1 MNNNKKRLALLALL
15 RLRKKRKF
23 NKQPSTR
30 RYWVHPM
37 LEVRYVEGAFYTT
50 FNKLL
55 EDEIKFF
62 NYFRMS
68 FGTFNNILDQ
78 IANLI
83 RRQDTQL
90 RLCVPPKE
98 MLVITIRYETILIKY
113 LLNNSRHNAI

>member
-15 RLRKKRKF
+15 RLRKKRKL

-78 IANLI
+78 IADLI

-98 MLVITIRYETILIKY
+98 MLVITIRYETT
-113 LLNNSRHNAI
+113 N